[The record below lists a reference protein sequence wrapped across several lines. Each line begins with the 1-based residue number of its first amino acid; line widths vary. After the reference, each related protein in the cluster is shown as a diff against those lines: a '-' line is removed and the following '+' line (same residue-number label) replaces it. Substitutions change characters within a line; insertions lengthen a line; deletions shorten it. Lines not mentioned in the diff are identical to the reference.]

1 MTAIPAFAT
10 KTTMSS
16 REIALLTGKEHRSV
30 LRDCDNLNENYEKL
44 GLHKIVQ
51 GYYSHP
57 NTGAQQHREMLLTKM
72 QTMDL
77 MTGYNVELR
86 IKVNRR
92 WEELENSQP
101 KAIDFSHPDTVLQLA
116 QNWAE
121 ERKLR
126 EAAEE
131 RLKITEPKAL
141 FADSV
146 TASNDSILVAELAT
160 ILRQNGIETG
170 QNRLFEWLRENGYL
184 CIKGERYNLPTQK
197 SMDMGL
203 MEIKKRTGTDGTG
216 EVRVTETTKIT
227 GRGQQYFVNKFLN
240 QNTGK

>member
-1 MTAIPAFAT
+1 MTAIPTFAT
-10 KTTMSS
+10 KTTMGS

-51 GYYSHP
+51 GYYTHP
-57 NTGAQQHREMLLTKM
+57 NTGTQQHREMLLTKM

-131 RLKITEPKAL
+131 KLKIAEPKAV
-141 FADSV
+141 FADAVAHSEG
-146 TASNDSILVAELAT
+146 AILVNALAK
-160 ILRQNGIETG
+160 ILNQKGIEIG
-170 QNRLFEWLRENGYL
+170 GIRLFEWLRDNGYL
-184 CIKGERYNLPTQK
+184 CRVGRNNNVPTQK
-197 SMDMGL
+197 AMNMGL
-203 MEIKKRTGTDGTG
+203 FEISETAVSRSAGTFTAITPYVTG
-216 EVRVTETTKIT
+216 K
-227 GRGQQYFVNKFLN
+227 GQIYFVNKFLN
-240 QNTGK
+240 NQNTGK